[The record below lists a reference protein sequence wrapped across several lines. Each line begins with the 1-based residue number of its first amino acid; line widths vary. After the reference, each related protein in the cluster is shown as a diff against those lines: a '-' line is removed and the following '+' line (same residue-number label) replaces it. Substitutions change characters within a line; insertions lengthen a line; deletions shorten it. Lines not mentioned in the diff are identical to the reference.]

1 MRLRV
6 ESSFFR
12 APPAKDA
19 ASGVDIFFSHFP
31 QTFRQTLQC
40 ARRTNVVYFCIA
52 SAFCVSLRAGQR
64 QPATDP
70 ADASRQSHRTHRSR
84 RRSNP
89 PRRQDIRNPARL
101 RGIQG
106 LVGVPR
112 REDGAGRDAAAGL
125 GARNTRGARH
135 RHQRRQPDPHGGMG
149 LPQFSPH
156 HALLLVHP
164 RLPRTAPARARSRQ
178 MALQGRPPLRP
189 TCSSTKPPDGSPRT
203 TSSPS
208 TGSPPTKESC
218 RTSASDSQSPLSP
231 NRRPGSILSI
241 N

>member
-1 MRLRV
+1 MHCIRLLRIFAGRPTTA
-6 ESSFFR
+6 SQR
-12 APPAKDA
+12 PPA
-19 ASGVDIFFSHFP
+19 P
-31 QTFRQTLQC
+31 T
-40 ARRTNVVYFCIA
+40 
-52 SAFCVSLRAGQR
+52 
-64 QPATDP
+64 
-70 ADASRQSHRTHRSR
+70 ADASRQSYRTHRSR

-112 REDGAGRDAAAGL
+112 REDGAGRDAAAGP
-125 GARNTRGARH
+125 GARNTRGAGH

-189 TCSSTKPPDGSPRT
+189 LAPRRRRNPAGHPRRTLNLLFHQIGDQAQYCQLINIQLIASS
-203 TSSPS
+203 
-208 TGSPPTKESC
+208 
-218 RTSASDSQSPLSP
+218 
-231 NRRPGSILSI
+231 
-241 N
+241 